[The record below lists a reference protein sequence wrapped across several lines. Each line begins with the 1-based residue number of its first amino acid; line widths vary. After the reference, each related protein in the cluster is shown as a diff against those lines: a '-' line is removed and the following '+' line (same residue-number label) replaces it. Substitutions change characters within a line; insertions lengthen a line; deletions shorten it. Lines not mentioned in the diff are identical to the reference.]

1 MNQLNNA
8 RVLFQ
13 TRWDSGAV
21 NGLSAVAHRLAAPG
35 QHHLTILK
43 GAETIGEF
51 PVTVLDRVAEDRPL
65 VPAPECDAPAA
76 AAPLAQRRQ
85 LRINLA
91 SLRAPGALNG
101 ATPHQP
107 PFEARPNGYAIF
119 EAPED
124 EVGYTVIAKAPAGT
138 AAEPFDSRRLCEG
151 DYYLV
156 NLLRPGVYRVINALT
171 GAQGRIV
178 MAYPVIGATPY
189 RPPDPLTI
197 VCAEQGFDPPTAI
210 LAPAQGL
217 AFQFKVPSRI
227 EIELV
232 EPDDG
237 PAKRA
242 G

>member
-1 MNQLNNA
+1 MNQLHNA
-8 RVLFQ
+8 HVLFQ

-21 NGLSAVAHRLAAPG
+21 NGLAAVAHRLAAPG
-35 QHHLTILK
+35 QHHLTVLK

-51 PVTVLDRVAEDRPL
+51 PLTVLDRVAEDRPIG
-65 VPAPECDAPAA
+65 PPPDCSSPAA
-76 AAPLAQRRQ
+76 AALPAQRRQ
-85 LRINLA
+85 LRVNLA
-91 SLRAPGALNG
+91 ALRAPGALNG
-101 ATPHQP
+101 SMPHLP
-107 PFEARPNGYAIF
+107 PFEARPTGYAIF

-124 EVGYTVIAKAPAGT
+124 EVGYTVTAKAPTGT

-156 NLLRPGVYRVINALT
+156 NLLRPGVYRVSNALT

-197 VCAEQGFDPPTAI
+197 VCAAQGFDPPTAI

-217 AFQFKVPSRI
+217 VFQFKVPSRI

-237 PAKRA
+237 PAARA